1 MIFGDTNIVPEN
13 GGCEYDMKAVA
24 IIMKNE
30 AKADLLILELNI
42 STRKKCIEEFFIA

>member
-1 MIFGDTNIVPEN
+1 VPEN

-30 AKADLLILELNI
+30 AKADLIILELNI
-42 STRKKCIEEFFIA
+42 STKEKFIEEFLIA